1 MKGGQTRKPSSVPMS
16 QPKEYLKYQH
26 SDLGGPY
33 PTTQRSNQ
41 FYLGIRDGVT
51 GADFAEPM
59 RTQGQ
64 VFDTFQKFFCQA
76 ERQSGK
82 TLKHLP
88 TDFEGEFAKLAFEE
102 YTSKEKC

>member
-41 FYLGIRDGVT
+41 FYLGIRDGAT
-51 GADFAEPM
+51 GAGFAELM

-64 VFDTFQKFFCQA
+64 VFDTFQKFFGQA